1 MSKVIVLAEH
11 QDGALVKAT
20 LNALGAAKALNA
32 LVGGGFSIAVAGA
45 GALDGVV
52 ASLQGYG
59 AEAIYVAQDPAL
71 AGYTAQAYAQAFHA
85 AVRESGAA
93 FVVAASTAKGKDCTP
108 RVAARLGAGQAS
120 DVVGVEA
127 HGGGV
132 VYVRPMWAG
141 NILGRVRVNT
151 PVQVITARP
160 TDFEAAPQV
169 GGVSPVKPLAGAVD
183 AASLR
188 MSYVGLDAVKSD
200 RPSLTDASV
209 VVSGGRGLKEAE
221 NFKRV
226 LEPLADALGAA
237 VGASRA
243 VVDLGWVP
251 NDWQV
256 GQTGKV
262 VAPDLYV
269 ALGISG
275 AIQHLAGM
283 KGSKTIV
290 AINKDPEA
298 PIFQVA
304 DYGLVADLFAATP
317 ELTAQVKARKG

>member
-20 LNALGAAKALNA
+20 LNALGAAKELNA
-32 LVGGGFSIAVAGA
+32 LVGGGFSVAVAG
-45 GALDGVV
+45 DGDLSGVIS
-52 ASLQGYG
+52 SLQGYG
-59 AEAIYVAQDPAL
+59 AEMIYVAKDAAL

-85 AVRESGAA
+85 AAVKSGAS

-132 VYVRPMWAG
+132 AYVRPMWAG
-141 NILGRVRVNT
+141 NIVGRVKVNT
-151 PVQVITARP
+151 AVQALTVRP

-169 GGVSPVKPLAGAVD
+169 GGEAAVVSVDGAVD
-183 AASLR
+183 SSSLR

-221 NFKRV
+221 NFKKV
-226 LEPLADALGAA
+226 IEPLADTLGAA
-237 VGASRA
+237 IGASRA

-262 VAPDLYV
+262 VAPDLYI

-304 DYGLVADLFAATP
+304 DYGLVADLFAAAP
-317 ELTAQVKARKG
+317 ELTAQVKAHKG